1 MAGADVHWVEQSGS
15 LAAGADS
22 VAGKPDLFYRAT
34 DGQRIPA
41 PGIHPVGVSDI
52 RRGGALFFLGAAHLT
67 AGLDDARLAT
77 ALLGGMVRAGIYT
90 AYMLLSKRVKATFV
104 VRLTES
110 APELSAPAGAV

>member
-1 MAGADVHWVEQSGS
+1 MSIGWSSPVRW
-15 LAAGADS
+15 
-22 VAGKPDLFYRAT
+22 
-34 DGQRIPA
+34 QRVRILSPVSRISSIEPPTANGFRLPA
-41 PGIHPVGVSDI
+41 SIQWASAI
-52 RRGGALFFLGAAHLT
+52 YAGGALFFLGAAHLT

-90 AYMLLSKRVKATFV
+90 AYMLLSKRFKATFV